1 MFMKEEGEKMK
12 KRINNEGFSLVELII
27 VIAIMAVLV
36 GFLAPQYLKYV
47 HNSKVS
53 MDISNADEIA
63 AAINTAIADNTYQ
76 TNAKMPSGDEFPPSR
91 LNSSWTYNVTVDTE
105 NGVQLITL
113 NNLEVYPDPKSATG
127 YYTTNHK

>member
-1 MFMKEEGEKMK
+1 MK

-53 MDISNADEIA
+53 MDIANADEIA
-63 AAINTAIADNTYQ
+63 TAINTAIADNSYQ
-76 TNAKMPSGDEFPPSR
+76 TNVKMPSGAAFPVSR
-91 LNSSWTYNVTVDTE
+91 LNKAWTYDVTVDVE
-105 NGVQLITL
+105 DGVQLITL
-113 NNLEVYPDPKSATG
+113 NNQEVYPNPKSASG
-127 YYTTNHK
+127 YYTANHR